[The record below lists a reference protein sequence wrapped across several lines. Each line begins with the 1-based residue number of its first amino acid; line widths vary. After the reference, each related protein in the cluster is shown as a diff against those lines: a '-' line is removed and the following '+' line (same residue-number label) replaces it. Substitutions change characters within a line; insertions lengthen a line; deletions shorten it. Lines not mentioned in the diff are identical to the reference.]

1 MINRRRFVELA
12 AGTSLAAAF
21 IAQGSAQAGPPPF
34 VRVIVPFQPGAP
46 PDVAARF
53 LAARLSEMWG
63 QQVVVENKPGA
74 GGNIGTEAVARSVPD
89 GHTVLMAAF
98 THTVNPFLYRSIGY
112 DPIADFD
119 PVTLI
124 SEQPCAMIVPNSSPA
139 HSVAEFVAYAKAN
152 KGRISFASPG
162 HGTSPHLCGELFKR
176 MAGIEMVALPH
187 PTGAREELMSRRA

>member
-21 IAQGSAQAGPPPF
+21 ISQGSAQAWPARF
-34 VRVIVPFQPGAP
+34 VRVIVPFQPGRP
-46 PDVAARF
+46 PAAAARF
-53 LAARLSEMWG
+53 PAARRPETWG

-74 GGNIGTEAVARSVPD
+74 GGNIGTESVAHSAPD
-89 GHTVLMAAF
+89 GYTVLMAAF

-139 HSVAEFVAYAKAN
+139 HSVADFVAYARAN
-152 KGRISFASPG
+152 KGRP
-162 HGTSPHLCGELFKR
+162 T
-176 MAGIEMVALPH
+176 VAP
-187 PTGAREELMSRRA
+187 PP